1 MKKLGLASRILVGL
15 LIGVG
20 VGLIL
25 QPFPQVARTY
35 IKPFGDLFLNLI
47 RMIIVPLVLA
57 SLVVGTASV
66 ENIRKLGR
74 IGVKTIA
81 YYLLTTALAVVIGLI
96 MGNLMQP
103 GSGLTLP
110 TDAKVTAAKPP
121 SLVDVLL
128 NMVPTNPIRA
138 MVDANMLQI
147 IVFSIFVG
155 IAITLVGER
164 AKVLFNFFDGLAE
177 MSYKIVRIIMWYAPI
192 GVFALIV
199 PTVATHGAKV
209 LLPLLT
215 LIIALYIGLAIH
227 AGVFYSLLVK
237 TMGKMNPGEFFKKVS
252 PAMLVAFTTCSSS
265 ATLPVTMDVTEKEL
279 NVPKS
284 ISSFMLPLGAT
295 INMDGTA
302 LYQGICALFVAQ
314 IFGISL
320 SFSQQLTIVLTAT
333 LASIGTAGVPGAGL
347 IMLTMV
353 LTSVGL
359 PIEGIAL
366 IAGVDRI
373 LDMGRTCLNVT
384 GDMVGA
390 LVIHRTEKA

>member
-15 LIGVG
+15 LIGVV

-25 QPFPQVARTY
+25 QPFPKVAQTY

-74 IGVKTIA
+74 VGAKTIA
-81 YYLLTTALAVVIGLI
+81 YYLFTTALAVIIGLI

-110 TDAKVTAAKPP
+110 TDAQVTAAKPP
-121 SLVDVLL
+121 SLVSVLL
-128 NMVPTNPIRA
+128 NMVPTNPIKA

-147 IVFSIFVG
+147 IVFSIFLG

-164 AKVLFNFFDGLAE
+164 AKVVFNFFDGLAE
-177 MSYKIVRIIMWYAPI
+177 ASYKIVRIIMWYAPI

-209 LLPLLT
+209 LMPLLK

-227 AGVFYSLLVK
+227 AGVVYSLLVK
-237 TMGKMNPGEFFKKVS
+237 TMGKMNPGEFFKKAA

-265 ATLPVTMDVTEKEL
+265 ATLPVTMDVAEKEL

-284 ISSFMLPLGAT
+284 ISSFTLPLGAT

-320 SFSQQLTIVLTAT
+320 SFSQQLAIVLTAT

-359 PIEGIAL
+359 PMEGIAL

-384 GDMVGA
+384 GDMVGT
-390 LVIHRTEKA
+390 LIIHRSEKA